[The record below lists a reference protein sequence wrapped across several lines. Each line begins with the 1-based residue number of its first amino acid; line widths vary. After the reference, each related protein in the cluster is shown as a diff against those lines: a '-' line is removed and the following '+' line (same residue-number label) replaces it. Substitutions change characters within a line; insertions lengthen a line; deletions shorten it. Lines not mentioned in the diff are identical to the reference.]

1 MQSPAVRVPE
11 TVVVPPSY
19 LQKMIEQAQE
29 AAPNECCGVL
39 GGRGSVVTS
48 VYPVEND
55 LCAPDRFN
63 GNPEALFCA
72 VRKMRKANE
81 EMIGVYHSH
90 PTSAPVPSK
99 QDREDNNYP
108 GLFYFIVSLASDE
121 PEVRCYVM
129 TEDGEFVSVSMI

>member
-1 MQSPAVRVPE
+1 MQSHVVEVPE
-11 TVVVPPSY
+11 SVVVPPTFV
-19 LQKMIEQAQE
+19 QKMVDQAQA

-39 GGRGSVVTS
+39 GGKGSVATS

-55 LCAPDRFN
+55 LSAPDRFN
-63 GNPEALFCA
+63 GNPKALFNA
-72 VRKMRKANE
+72 VRKMRTINE

-90 PTSAPVPSK
+90 PTSPPVPSK
-99 QDREDNNYP
+99 RDRDENHYP

-129 TEDGEFVSVSMI
+129 TEDGDFEPVSMI